1 MYFRLNAAVNI
12 LVIESLDLLIP
23 PIEHLLAVH
32 FVPRVHT
39 YIIFLPEDHYQLRNP
54 TYNTI
59 RTSEAVEEAEN
70 NEGQQQEEEDGEYNY
85 NQARRR
91 IQTPVHAYHV

>member
-1 MYFRLNAAVNI
+1 MNP
-12 LVIESLDLLIP
+12 LDLLIP
-23 PIEHLLAVH
+23 PIEHLLAAH
-32 FVPRVHT
+32 FVPCVHT
-39 YIIFLPEDHYQLRNP
+39 YIIYLPEDHYQLRNP

-85 NQARRR
+85 VKLGGVYRHLFMH
-91 IQTPVHAYHV
+91 IVYEHAWQIGG